1 MIDQKNQTMTKFLII
16 IFIFISSFFLNS
28 CGTMKDG
35 FQNPKKDNSDEFL
48 VEKKSPLIMPPE
60 FDKLPTPN
68 RNKKDSKSKENNLKK
83 LITENQE
90 IFDDKISNKKFED
103 SLLEKIKSN

>member
-1 MIDQKNQTMTKFLII
+1 MTKYILVSFL
-16 IFIFISSFFLNS
+16 FIACFFLNS
-28 CGTMKDG
+28 CGTLKDG

-60 FDKLPTPN
+60 FDKLPVPDE
-68 RNKKDSKSKENNLKK
+68 KKDLNVKEDNLKK

-90 IFDDKISNKKFED
+90 IFEDKISNKKLED
-103 SLLEKIKSN
+103 SVLEKIRSN